1 MPGKFLRS
9 ILIGLIVGGLLL
21 AVMPSLRQ
29 WQLSPTTQY
38 DSADESPASYNSA
51 VRRAAPAVVNVYNR
65 ALNSTSH
72 NQLTLGSGVI
82 MDQRGYIL
90 TNKHVINDADQI
102 IVALQDGRV
111 FEALLVGS
119 DTLTDLAVLKI
130 NASGGLPVI
139 PINPKRVPHIGDVVL
154 AIGNPYNLGQTITQG
169 IISATGRIG
178 LNPTGRQ
185 NFLQTDASIN
195 HGNSG
200 GALVNSLGELM
211 GINTLS
217 FDKSNDGETPE
228 GIGFAI
234 PFQLAT
240 KIMDKLIRDGRVI
253 RGYIGISGREIAPLH
268 AQGGGIDQLQGI
280 VVNDVAPEGPAA
292 QAGIRANDV
301 IISVNDKPAVSA
313 LETMDQVAEI
323 RPGSEIPVV
332 IMRDDKK
339 ITLHIA
345 VRECRQKPGYG
356 QQRPQVRPRK
366 LALPQLVI
374 QRHQRKLAF
383 IPQNAAL
390 PEQPLGLLQTDAMQ
404 SICADS

>member
-1 MPGKFLRS
+1 MFLKLLRPVF
-9 ILIGLIVGGLLL
+9 LGLIVAALLL
-21 AVMPSLRQ
+21 ALMPSLRKNDAE
-29 WQLSPTTQY
+29 STPAY
-38 DSADESPASYNSA
+38 NSADDTPLSYNSA

-65 ALNSTSH
+65 GVSNGGR
-72 NQLTLGSGVI
+72 NQLEIRTLGSGVI

-119 DTLTDLAVLKI
+119 DSLTDLAVLKI
-130 NASGGLPVI
+130 NATTLPII
-139 PINPKRVPHIGDVVL
+139 PINGKRTPHIGDVVM

-178 LNPTGRQ
+178 LNPSGRQ
-185 NFLQTDASIN
+185 SFLQTDASIN

-234 PFQLAT
+234 PTQLAT

-253 RGYIGISGREIAPLH
+253 RGYIGIGGREITPMHGPAV
-268 AQGGGIDQLQGI
+268 GIDQIQGI
-280 VVNDVAPEGPAA
+280 IVNEVTPDGPAAHAGVQVNDV
-292 QAGIRANDV
+292 IV
-301 IISVNDKPAVSA
+301 SVNNKPALSA

-323 RPGSEIPVV
+323 RPGSVIPVV
-332 IMRDDKK
+332 VMRDDKK
-339 ITLHIA
+339 LTL
-345 VRECRQKPGYG
+345 
-356 QQRPQVRPRK
+356 QVTVQEYP
-366 LALPQLVI
+366 AT
-374 QRHQRKLAF
+374 
-383 IPQNAAL
+383 N
-390 PEQPLGLLQTDAMQ
+390 
-404 SICADS
+404 

>member
-1 MPGKFLRS
+1 MPGKLLRS
-9 ILIGLIVGGLLL
+9 VLIGLIVGGILL
-21 AVMPSLRQ
+21 AAMPSLRQ
-29 WQLSPTTQY
+29 WQLSSATPSDT
-38 DSADESPASYNSA
+38 ADESPASYNAA

-102 IVALQDGRV
+102 IIALQDGRV

-178 LNPTGRQ
+178 LNPTGQQ

-253 RGYIGISGREIAPLH
+253 RGYIGISGREIAPMH
-268 AQGGGIDQLQGI
+268 AQ
-280 VVNDVAPEGPAA
+280 
-292 QAGIRANDV
+292 
-301 IISVNDKPAVSA
+301 
-313 LETMDQVAEI
+313 
-323 RPGSEIPVV
+323 
-332 IMRDDKK
+332 
-339 ITLHIA
+339 
-345 VRECRQKPGYG
+345 
-356 QQRPQVRPRK
+356 
-366 LALPQLVI
+366 
-374 QRHQRKLAF
+374 
-383 IPQNAAL
+383 
-390 PEQPLGLLQTDAMQ
+390 
-404 SICADS
+404 

>member
-1 MPGKFLRS
+1 MFVKLLRS
-9 ILIGLIVGGLLL
+9 VAIGLIVGAILL
-21 AVMPSLRQ
+21 AAMPSLRKINTLTAPQ
-29 WQLSPTTQY
+29 F
-38 DSADESPASYNSA
+38 DSADETPASYNPA

-65 ALNSTSH
+65 SMNSTAH
-72 NQLTLGSGVI
+72 NQLEIRTLGSGVI
-82 MDQRGYIL
+82 MDQRGYII

-130 NASGGLPVI
+130 NATGGLPTI
-139 PINPKRVPHIGDVVL
+139 PINNKRVPHIGDVVL
-154 AIGNPYNLGQTITQG
+154 AIGNPYNQG

-268 AQGGGIDQLQGI
+268 AQGGGMDQIQGI
-280 VVNDVAPEGPAA
+280 VVNEVAPDGPAA
-292 QAGIRANDV
+292 QAGIQVNDL
-301 IISVNDKPAVSA
+301 IISVNNKPAVSA

-323 RPGSEIPVV
+323 RPGSVISVV
-332 IMRDDKK
+332 VMRDDKQL
-339 ITLHIA
+339 TL
-345 VRECRQKPGYG
+345 
-356 QQRPQVRPRK
+356 QVT
-366 LALPQLVI
+366 I
-374 QRHQRKLAF
+374 QEYPAT
-383 IPQNAAL
+383 N
-390 PEQPLGLLQTDAMQ
+390 
-404 SICADS
+404 

>member
-1 MPGKFLRS
+1 MGIAFLFISHDMAVVERISHRVARGVLCAHVGKNPPPPR
-9 ILIGLIVGGLLL
+9 
-21 AVMPSLRQ
+21 
-29 WQLSPTTQY
+29 
-38 DSADESPASYNSA
+38 PA
-51 VRRAAPAVVNVYNR
+51 RPPPAVVTFYPPPHN
-65 ALNSTSH
+65 TPSH

-119 DTLTDLAVLKI
+119 DSLTDLAVLKI
-130 NASGGLPVI
+130 NATGGLPVI
-139 PINPKRVPHIGDVVL
+139 PINPKRTPHIGDVVL

-268 AQGGGIDQLQGI
+268 AQGGGIDQIQGI
-280 VVNDVAPEGPAA
+280 VVNDVAPDGPAA

-345 VRECRQKPGYG
+345 VQEYP
-356 QQRPQVRPRK
+356 
-366 LALPQLVI
+366 AT
-374 QRHQRKLAF
+374 
-383 IPQNAAL
+383 N
-390 PEQPLGLLQTDAMQ
+390 
-404 SICADS
+404 

>member
-1 MPGKFLRS
+1 MFVKLLRS
-9 ILIGLIVGGLLL
+9 VAIGLIVGAILL
-21 AVMPSLRQ
+21 AAMPSLRKINTLTAPQ
-29 WQLSPTTQY
+29 F
-38 DSADESPASYNSA
+38 DSADETPASYNSA

-65 ALNSTSH
+65 SMNSTVH
-72 NQLTLGSGVI
+72 NQLEIRTLGSGVI
-82 MDQRGYIL
+82 MDQRGYII

-130 NASGGLPVI
+130 NATGGLPTI
-139 PINPKRVPHIGDVVL
+139 PINNKRVPHIGDVVL

-268 AQGGGIDQLQGI
+268 AQGGGMDQIQGI
-280 VVNDVAPEGPAA
+280 VVNEVSPDGPAA
-292 QAGIRANDV
+292 QAGIQVNDL
-301 IISVNDKPAVSA
+301 IISVNNKPAVSA

-323 RPGSEIPVV
+323 RPGSVISVV
-332 IMRDDKK
+332 VMRDDKQL
-339 ITLHIA
+339 TL
-345 VRECRQKPGYG
+345 
-356 QQRPQVRPRK
+356 QVT
-366 LALPQLVI
+366 I
-374 QRHQRKLAF
+374 QEYPAT
-383 IPQNAAL
+383 N
-390 PEQPLGLLQTDAMQ
+390 
-404 SICADS
+404 

>member
-1 MPGKFLRS
+1 MFVKLLRS
-9 ILIGLIVGGLLL
+9 VAIGLIVGAILL
-21 AVMPSLRQ
+21 AAMPSLRKINTLTAPQ
-29 WQLSPTTQY
+29 F
-38 DSADESPASYNSA
+38 DSADETPASYNPA

-65 ALNSTSH
+65 SMNSTAH
-72 NQLTLGSGVI
+72 NQLEIRTLGSGVI
-82 MDQRGYIL
+82 MDQRGYII

-111 FEALLVGS
+111 YEALLVGS
-119 DTLTDLAVLKI
+119 DTFTALAVLKI
-130 NASGGLPVI
+130 NATGGLPTI
-139 PINPKRVPHIGDVVL
+139 PINNKRVPHIGDVVL

-268 AQGGGIDQLQGI
+268 AQGGGMDQIQGI
-280 VVNDVAPEGPAA
+280 VVNEVAPDGPAA
-292 QAGIRANDV
+292 QAGIQVNDL
-301 IISVNDKPAVSA
+301 IISVNNKPAVSA

-323 RPGSEIPVV
+323 RPGSVISVV
-332 IMRDDKK
+332 VMRDDKQL
-339 ITLHIA
+339 TL
-345 VRECRQKPGYG
+345 
-356 QQRPQVRPRK
+356 QVT
-366 LALPQLVI
+366 I
-374 QRHQRKLAF
+374 QEYPAT
-383 IPQNAAL
+383 N
-390 PEQPLGLLQTDAMQ
+390 
-404 SICADS
+404 